1 MFFNGVLTETVAEL
15 LNNELRIWEKTRR
28 EAERVTNLGKD
39 PAGSRSTGPSW
50 SQGVGRWPLR
60 GNQEAPS
67 QPGGHARCASRNTAF
82 VRAPWVGPPNRA
94 SPMRGFVI
102 ALGKL
107 RAVRGVCRS
116 SRLDRAS
123 PMRAFVIARGTRCAA
138 VGSCRSLP
146 QNRASPIWRSGL
158 RLSTLHA
165 VLAPWVGPPNRASP
179 MRAFVIVLGTL
190 RGSWRCRS
198 SRPKQGVAGACVRRR
213 SQSVLCGEARMLWAA
228 AKLVS
233 WVVVPIVALPT
244 LRRAAT
250 PQLHPSPV
258 AVRRS
263 QIGGPT
269 LDM

>member
-138 VGSCRSLP
+138 VGSCGSGRQTGLRPCVPSSSFSERAER
-146 QNRASPIWRSGL
+146 RASVLVLAARLADSTLVDHGENRGAFQALTCPMWV
-158 RLSTLHA
+158 RLS
-165 VLAPWVGPPNRASP
+165 GN
-179 MRAFVIVLGTL
+179 
-190 RGSWRCRS
+190 
-198 SRPKQGVAGACVRRR
+198 
-213 SQSVLCGEARMLWAA
+213 
-228 AKLVS
+228 
-233 WVVVPIVALPT
+233 VALQRG
-244 LRRAAT
+244 LGAAGVSQ
-250 PQLHPSPV
+250 PD
-258 AVRRS
+258 AVSAAQR
-263 QIGGPT
+263 
-269 LDM
+269 

>member
-15 LNNELRIWEKTRR
+15 LNNELRVREKTRR

-94 SPMRGFVI
+94 SPMR
-102 ALGKL
+102 
-107 RAVRGVCRS
+107 
-116 SRLDRAS
+116 
-123 PMRAFVIARGTRCAA
+123 
-138 VGSCRSLP
+138 
-146 QNRASPIWRSGL
+146 
-158 RLSTLHA
+158 
-165 VLAPWVGPPNRASP
+165 
-179 MRAFVIVLGTL
+179 AFVIVLETL

-258 AVRRS
+258 AVRRF